1 MKVRINDIEWN
12 IVFTNNTEELQR
24 SDGSVTFGV
33 TDVNLL
39 EIFIWS
45 SLRGRMLRKVMI
57 HELSHAFIFS
67 YGYFLTLEEEE
78 FLCSFI
84 DTYAEDIISYT
95 DSILTKGFEE
105 IRKFS

>member
-1 MKVRINDIEWN
+1 MRVRINDIEWN

-84 DTYAEDIISYT
+84 DTYAEDIIEYT
-95 DSILTKGFEE
+95 DNILTKGFKE
-105 IRKFS
+105 IRKSP

>member
-1 MKVRINDIEWN
+1 MRVEINNIEWD
-12 IVFTNNTEELQR
+12 IIFTNDTDDLKR

-33 TDVNLL
+33 TDVNVLS
-39 EIFIWS
+39 IFIWS
-45 SLRGRMLRKVMI
+45 SLRGRILRKVMI

-84 DTYAEDIISYT
+84 DTYAEDIIEYT
-95 DSILTKGFEE
+95 DNILTKGFKE

>member
-1 MKVRINDIEWN
+1 MRVEINNIEWD
-12 IVFTNNTEELQR
+12 IIFTNNTDDLKR
-24 SDGSVTFGV
+24 SDGSITFGV
-33 TDVNLL
+33 TDVNVLG
-39 EIFIWS
+39 IFIWS
-45 SLRGRMLRKVMI
+45 SLRGRMLRKVML

-67 YGYFLTLEEEE
+67 YGYYLTLEEEE

-95 DSILTKGFEE
+95 DSILTEAFKE

>member
-84 DTYAEDIISYT
+84 DTYAEDIIEYT
-95 DSILTKGFEE
+95 DNVLTKGFKEM
-105 IRKFS
+105 RKFS

>member
-1 MKVRINDIEWN
+1 MKVKINDIEWD
-12 IVFTNNTEELQR
+12 IIFTNNTKELQR

-33 TDVNLL
+33 TDVNILG
-39 EIFIWS
+39 IFIWS
-45 SLRGRMLRKVMI
+45 SLRGRMLRKVMV

-84 DTYAEDIISYT
+84 DTYAEDIIEYT
-95 DSILTKGFEE
+95 DSILTESFKE
-105 IRKFS
+105 IRKFP

>member
-1 MKVRINDIEWN
+1 MRVEINNIEWD
-12 IVFTNNTEELQR
+12 IIFTNNTDDLKR

-33 TDVNLL
+33 TDVNVLG
-39 EIFIWS
+39 IFIWS
-45 SLRGRMLRKVMI
+45 SLRGRMLRKVMV

-84 DTYAEDIISYT
+84 DTYAEDIIECT
-95 DSILTKGFEE
+95 DSVLTKGFKE
-105 IRKFS
+105 ISKFS

>member
-1 MKVRINDIEWN
+1 MRVEINNIEWD
-12 IVFTNNTEELQR
+12 IIFTNNTDDLKR

-33 TDVNLL
+33 TDVNVLG
-39 EIFIWS
+39 IFIWS

-95 DSILTKGFEE
+95 DSILTEAFKA

>member
-95 DSILTKGFEE
+95 DSILTEAFEE

>member
-1 MKVRINDIEWN
+1 MRVEINNIEWD
-12 IVFTNNTEELQR
+12 IIFTNNTDDLKR

-33 TDVNLL
+33 TDVNVLG
-39 EIFIWS
+39 IFIWS

-95 DSILTKGFEE
+95 DSILTEAFKE

>member
-1 MKVRINDIEWN
+1 MRVEINNIEWD
-12 IVFTNNTEELQR
+12 IIFTNNTDDLKR

-33 TDVNLL
+33 TDVNVLG
-39 EIFIWS
+39 IFIWS

-95 DSILTKGFEE
+95 YSILTEAFKE